1 MVLAVTLRLLH
12 LIHCSVVVWW
22 RLFTAVATGPSKFS
36 AFRFPFAV
44 PFGASSLRSDFT
56 LLLSLFWPLPLPLL
70 LVGALM
76 PRGTVMRFVDLG
88 RVPRAVTKPGEYS
101 GMLSLLDTVPAS
113 LLLSSPS
120 SFTLNESPRVP
131 STPGPV
137 STPGP
142 SPSLWKVMAWL
153 EFSIL
158 RLVSQR
164 RMNKREDVSSKI
176 NLE

>member
-1 MVLAVTLRLLH
+1 MFPSLFCAH
-12 LIHCSVVVWW
+12 HCTKLQPYLTPHHHHNHTPTHSHTHTHTHTHRPACVVAPPRNWMDEVVVHVQSPWVV
-22 RLFTAVATGPSKFS
+22 R
-36 AFRFPFAV
+36 
-44 PFGASSLRSDFT
+44 
-56 LLLSLFWPLPLPLL
+56 LSLPLPLPLL

-88 RVPRAVTKPGEYS
+88 RVPRVVTKPGEYS

-142 SPSLWKVMAWL
+142 SPSL
-153 EFSIL
+153 
-158 RLVSQR
+158 
-164 RMNKREDVSSKI
+164 
-176 NLE
+176 